1 MCFTQVL
8 DEKTHNL
15 GGRNIDP
22 KKANPRKKEEVIK
35 KIFVG
40 KVDPSLTEA
49 EIKEYFETFGEVITI
64 DLIIF
69 LNDFI
74 SFVTFKLV
82 SIRDIVGLVYWKVQ
96 MFTSFNAKKY
106 QFQR

>member
-1 MCFTQVL
+1 M

-74 SFVTFKLV
+74 GFVTFKLV
-82 SIRDIVGLVYWKVQ
+82 SIRDIVGLMYWKV
-96 MFTSFNAKKY
+96 
-106 QFQR
+106 